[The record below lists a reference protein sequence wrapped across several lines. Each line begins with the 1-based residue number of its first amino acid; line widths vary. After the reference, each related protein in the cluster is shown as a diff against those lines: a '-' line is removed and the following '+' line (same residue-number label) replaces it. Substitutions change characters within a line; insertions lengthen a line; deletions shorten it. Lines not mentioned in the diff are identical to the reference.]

1 MPSSPSSSRSTRC
14 RIHHF
19 ITSTAS
25 TAYYM
30 HAKVVLADYGLPT
43 ARMFVGS
50 ENFSSAS
57 LTRNRELGLIFSDG
71 AAMTAMDADI
81 AADFKNGT
89 AF

>member
-1 MPSSPSSSRSTRC
+1 
-14 RIHHF
+14 
-19 ITSTAS
+19 
-25 TAYYM
+25 M